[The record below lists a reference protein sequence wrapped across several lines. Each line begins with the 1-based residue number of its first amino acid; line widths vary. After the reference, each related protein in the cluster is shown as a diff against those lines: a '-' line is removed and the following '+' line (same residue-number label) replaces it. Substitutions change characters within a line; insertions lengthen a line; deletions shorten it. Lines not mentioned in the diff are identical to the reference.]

1 MSGAGMTSPWLR
13 CHRPRPAAA
22 VRLVCFPH
30 AGSGAGAFRMWPDL
44 LPPWIELL
52 AVQCPG
58 REDRFAEPP
67 VTDLAGLADTLAAEL
82 AGLDDRPLALFG
94 HSMGAAVAHEVALR
108 SADHGRPEPVHLVV
122 SAREPVEH
130 VVAGTVHLGGDEA
143 LRAELTR
150 LGGSSRLLF
159 EDAELWQLMAP
170 VIRADYQLIET
181 YRPAAGRLLGCPVT
195 AFAAEDDPE
204 LTLGQARDWARATTG
219 PFTLQTFSGGH
230 FYLVAQRDRML
241 AELAAC
247 LLPLPAAH

>member
-1 MSGAGMTSPWLR
+1 MTSLWLR
-13 CHRPRPAAA
+13 CYRPRPAAA

-30 AGSGAGAFRMWPDL
+30 AGAGAGAFRGWSDL

-58 REDRFAEPP
+58 REDRFNEPP
-67 VTDLAGLADTLAAEL
+67 LTDLAVLADALADEL

-108 SADHGRPEPVHLVV
+108 SADRSRPEPVHLIV

-143 LRAELTR
+143 LRTELER

-181 YRPAAGRLLGCPVT
+181 YRPVVGRVLGCPVT
-195 AFAAEDDPE
+195 AFAAEDDSE
-204 LTLGQARDWARATTG
+204 LTLGQARDWARATSG
-219 PFTLQTFSGGH
+219 PFVLRTFPGDH
-230 FYLVAQRDRML
+230 FYLVAHRDRML

-247 LLPLPAAH
+247 LLPSPAAR

>member
-1 MSGAGMTSPWLR
+1 MTSPWLR
-13 CHRPRPAAA
+13 CYRPRPTAA

-30 AGSGAGAFRMWPDL
+30 AGSGAGAFRTWPDL

-67 VTDLAGLADTLAAEL
+67 ATDLAHLADTLAGEL
-82 AGLDDRPLALFG
+82 ADLDDRPLALFG
-94 HSMGAAVAHEVALR
+94 HSMGGAIAHEVALR
-108 SADHGRPEPVHLVV
+108 SAGHGGPEPVHLVV

-130 VVAGTVHLGGDEA
+130 VAAGTIHLGGDEA

-159 EDAELWQLMAP
+159 EDEELWQLMAP

-181 YRPAAGRLLGCPVT
+181 YRPRTGRLLDCPVT

-204 LTLGQARDWARATTG
+204 LTLDQARDWASATTG
-219 PFTLQTFSGGH
+219 PFTLRTFPGDH
-230 FYLVAQRDRML
+230 FYLVAHRDRML
-241 AELAAC
+241 ADLADC
-247 LLPLPAAH
+247 LLPLSAAH